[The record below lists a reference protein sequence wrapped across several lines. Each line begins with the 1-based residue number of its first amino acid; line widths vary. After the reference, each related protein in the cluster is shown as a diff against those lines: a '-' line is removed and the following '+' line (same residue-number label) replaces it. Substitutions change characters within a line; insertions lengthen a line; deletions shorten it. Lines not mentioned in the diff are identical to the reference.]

1 MNLDYK
7 MYSKY
12 FDDIK
17 YQGCMVLIMQVDYK
31 VYSILRIL
39 KESYTW
45 NDVLIRWDSH
55 IINKI
60 HGIPWSIT
68 PWIPLHHFST
78 SECIRYICCVYKEE
92 FPQSLRHL
100 AFTNANFLM
109 ETIPL
114 IVDARKITWNV
125 FHPTTLLWAW
135 MAIYWIWFPNICS
148 LS

>member
-1 MNLDYK
+1 VNLDYK

-31 VYSILRIL
+31 VYSILRIF
-39 KESYTW
+39 KELYTW

-78 SECIRYICCVYKEE
+78 SECIWYVCCVYKDK
-92 FPQSLRHL
+92 
-100 AFTNANFLM
+100 
-109 ETIPL
+109 IPS
-114 IVDARKITWNV
+114 I
-125 FHPTTLLWAW
+125 P
-135 MAIYWIWFPNICS
+135 
-148 LS
+148 

>member
-60 HGIPWSIT
+60 HGIPWFRGYLLLTI
-68 PWIPLHHFST
+68 I
-78 SECIRYICCVYKEE
+78 YK
-92 FPQSLRHL
+92 SYRSYVKL
-100 AFTNANFLM
+100 
-109 ETIPL
+109 
-114 IVDARKITWNV
+114 
-125 FHPTTLLWAW
+125 
-135 MAIYWIWFPNICS
+135 Y
-148 LS
+148 